1 MQTKRLTT
9 LLLAA
14 CVALPAVGTASGT
27 YTARPP
33 RPPAKAAGGEKMD
46 SAKYALGKSIYN
58 GKAKL
63 EANTA
68 VPMAVQETR
77 LKALEARVSEKER
90 KSANLTAHA
99 GKLSAEQLDA
109 LEYYVAHR
117 FPQK

>member
-1 MQTKRLTT
+1 MQIIRLTP

-14 CVALPAVGTASGT
+14 CVALPAAASASGT

-33 RPPAKAAGGEKMD
+33 RPPAKAASGEKMD
-46 SAKYALGKSIYN
+46 SAKYELGKRIYN

-63 EANTA
+63 EASTA
-68 VPMAVQETR
+68 VPMAMQETR
-77 LKALEARVSEKER
+77 LRALETRLSEKEQ
-90 KSANLTAHA
+90 KSARLSSYA
-99 GKLSAEQLDA
+99 GKLTAEQLDA